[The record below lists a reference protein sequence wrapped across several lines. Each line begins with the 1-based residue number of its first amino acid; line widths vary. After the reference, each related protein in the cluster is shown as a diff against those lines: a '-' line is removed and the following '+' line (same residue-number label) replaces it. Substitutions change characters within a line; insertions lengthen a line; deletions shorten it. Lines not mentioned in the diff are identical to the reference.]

1 MSKQICHAHCP
12 DEGGLAAV
20 VVLAVIAAAVAA
32 GLAVAA
38 FVIEYAVVLAV
49 GLAGV
54 VVAAVAL
61 QVVLRRH
68 MALCLPVRR
77 AVAAP
82 IQSPALTAARQRAAV
97 MARPSRVLEGVVV
110 DRIEVQR

>member
-1 MSKQICHAHCP
+1 MSGICPCP
-12 DEGGLAAV
+12 NCRRGTGIGLVVAAAV
-20 VVLAVIAAAVAA
+20 VVAAVLAA
-32 GLAVAA
+32 VLW
-38 FVIEYAVVLAV
+38 VIEYAVVLTV
-49 GLAGV
+49 GAAGV
-54 VVAAVAL
+54 AVATVAL
-61 QVVLRRH
+61 YRLALRHTVLSG
-68 MALCLPVRR
+68 PVRR